1 MKSSPYGH
9 PLAFSTTNGVKV
21 QIGSPDSIEVDL
33 YQDSNRSLAAGG
45 STTIDSVV
53 ATEGMLVLCPAQTT
67 TTQDGLYYVDAVS
80 GATCTLVRVPGF
92 QAGDSI
98 NPGTVFRVRSGTVY
112 AGRKLTV
119 QGTAPLVLGTDA
131 LTVEMEPDA
140 SALATTAGAGLIG
153 ILDSAGAITG
163 ATVEAALAELAAIV
177 SPGGVTKIQLVTGTF
192 VSGLCTVTVG
202 AGQAV
207 TAATRAFPVMQ
218 AVITGSA
225 NVGGIT
231 HMFASN
237 VVGGSG
243 VGQVLF
249 RVLGADG
256 ATDVDAAGAFAAL
269 LIN

>member
-1 MKSSPYGH
+1 MRSPYGH
-9 PLAFSTTNGVKV
+9 PQAFSTTNGVKV
-21 QIGSPDSIEVDL
+21 QIGSPDNIEVDL

-45 STTIDSVV
+45 STTVDSVV

-92 QAGDSI
+92 AAGDSI

-140 SALATTAGAGLIG
+140 SALVSTAGGALVGLADAGG
-153 ILDSAGAITG
+153 FFTTDN
-163 ATVEAALAELAAIV
+163 VEAALQQLGALGLI
-177 SPGGVTKIQLVTGTF
+177 GGITKLQLVTGTF

-202 AGQAV
+202 ANQAV
-207 TAATRAFPVMQ
+207 TAATRAFPIMQ
-218 AVITGSA
+218 AVVTGST
-225 NVGGIT
+225 NVGMLT
-231 HMFASN
+231 HMFANN
-237 VVGGSG
+237 VVGGNG

-249 RVLGADG
+249 RVLGNDG
-256 ATDVDAAGAFAAL
+256 ATDVDAAGAFAAIL
-269 LIN
+269 VN